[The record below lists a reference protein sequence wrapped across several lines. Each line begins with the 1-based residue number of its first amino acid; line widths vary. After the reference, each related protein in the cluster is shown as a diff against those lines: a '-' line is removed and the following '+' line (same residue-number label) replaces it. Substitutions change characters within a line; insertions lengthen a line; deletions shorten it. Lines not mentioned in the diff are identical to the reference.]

1 MTQAVAHAL
10 TDPRITAVLDDIARG
25 ARHDDDVV
33 RRAYDTVAA
42 WPAPPTPEEAA
53 ELCAEAAL
61 PVHPQVGTLL
71 YQLVRGARPRLVVEF
86 GTSFGA
92 STLYLA
98 AAVRD
103 NGTGR
108 VIGSELHHGKARRA
122 GAHLERAGLLDFAEI
137 RTGDARE
144 ELSDLPDPVGLV
156 LLDGWKELYLPVLR
170 VLEPALADGAL
181 IVSDNLPMLPE
192 EFLAYVREPAN
203 GYLSQ
208 QLPLGD
214 GIELTV
220 RTRPSPTGEGA

>member
-1 MTQAVAHAL
+1 MTQAVPHAL
-10 TDPRITAVLDDIARG
+10 TDPRITAVLDDIAQG
-25 ARHDDDVV
+25 ARHDDDVM
-33 RRAYDTVAA
+33 RRAYDTVAD
-42 WPAPPTPEEAA
+42 WPAPPTPEQAA

-71 YQLVRGARPRLVVEF
+71 YQLVRGVRPQLVVEF

-108 VIGSELHHGKARRA
+108 VIGSELHPGKARRA
-122 GAHLERAGLLDFAEI
+122 GAHLERAGLLDLVEI
-137 RTGDARE
+137 RTGDARK
-144 ELSDLPDPVGLV
+144 ELSDLPGPIDLL

-192 EFLAYVREPAN
+192 EFLAHVREPGN

-220 RTRPSPTGEGA
+220 RTRPRPTGEGA